1 MLVFPHQKYYNVP
14 VLPSCSIFHVSS
26 SDVAIVNMLEEF
38 FGSNWIY
45 ANLCCNGI
53 STDITAKLNKIKK
66 SANDI
71 EVRKMKAA

>member
-1 MLVFPHQKYYNVP
+1 
-14 VLPSCSIFHVSS
+14 
-26 SDVAIVNMLEEF
+26 MLEEF

-53 STDITAKLNKIKK
+53 STDITAKLNKIKT

-71 EVRKMKAA
+71 EVREMKAA